1 MTRGA
6 HAPTG
11 WPLESTAVSSSY
23 FKTIKDVFSN
33 RNILGIAI
41 TTSMITLSEMAWRP
55 FWSLYLTNELGAS
68 IAAVGLLAMIQSSER
83 LLFQLPG
90 GILADRWGR
99 RKIIVYGTALRII
112 TPILYLWATHWTQV
126 VWALLISGA
135 TSVYMPAF
143 NAIIADS
150 LPETERGAGYGAY
163 RMITS
168 IPRIFSPIIGGV
180 IMDSFGYLEGVRL
193 FLYVSLGVNILVT
206 YVRYKVITE
215 TLIDESDAKRSSRV
229 REKKSLKENVR
240 ETFDLPR
247 TIWIMI
253 AVAVLSSFG
262 TRMVMS
268 FTSIYAVEVIG
279 LTNTQLGLVSTTAG
293 LITAALALPGGMLA
307 DRYGRKPM
315 ILFSRVATPVSLFF
329 TTLCGNFSQYY
340 TVQGL
345 NSLAAALGG
354 GGGRGRA
361 GGPAWNALVA
371 DVVPQEK
378 RGTVQ
383 GAIGTVTGIVSAPA
397 SILGSYLWT
406 NLGPQFP
413 FYAASLTGMVGVIVF
428 WIGVKE
434 PKQVKRVDLPL
445 DTG

>member
-1 MTRGA
+1 M
-6 HAPTG
+6 
-11 WPLESTAVSSSY
+11 SNSY
-23 FKTIKDVFSN
+23 FRTIKEVFSN

-41 TTSMITLSEMAWRP
+41 TTSLITLSDMGWRP
-55 FWSLYLTNELGAS
+55 FWSLYLTNELGAT
-68 IAAVGLLAMIQSSER
+68 IGAVGFLAMIQSSER

-99 RKIIVYGTALRII
+99 RKIIVYGTALRIL
-112 TPILYLWATHWTQV
+112 TPILYLWATHWTHIF
-126 VWALLISGA
+126 WALLINGA
-135 TSVYMPAF
+135 TSIYMPAF

-193 FLYVSLGVNILVT
+193 FLYVSLGINILVT
-206 YVRYKVITE
+206 YVRYRVITE
-215 TLIDESDAKRSSRV
+215 TLVEDSNAKRISRI
-229 REKKSLKENVR
+229 REKKTLRENVS

-279 LTNTQLGLVSTTAG
+279 LSNTQLGLVSTTAG

-307 DRYGRKPM
+307 DRFGRKPM
-315 ILFSRVATPVSLFF
+315 ILFSRVATPISLFF
-329 TTLCGNFSQYY
+329 TTLCGNFNQYY
-340 TVQGL
+340 IVQGL

-371 DVVPQEK
+371 DIVPQEK

-413 FYAASLTGMVGVIVF
+413 FYAASLAGILGVMVF

-434 PKQVKRVDLPL
+434 PTQVRRVDLPL